1 MSEIQSIA
9 KGLLGLTHPE
19 VFASFGRRTD
29 TTDKQSPAGRALR
42 SRFAALLSSLGRGAW
57 LL

>member
-19 VFASFGRRTD
+19 VFASFGERTD
-29 TTDKQSPAGRALR
+29 TAKAQAPAEKSAQSRL
-42 SRFAALLSSLGRGAW
+42 AALLTSLGRGAW

>member
-19 VFASFGRRTD
+19 VFASFGKRAD
-29 TTDKQSPAGRALR
+29 TTEEQNPTAKTLR
-42 SRFAALLSSLGRGAW
+42 SRFATLLASLGRGTW